1 MEESSEKD
9 DHSSSPNSHDPV
21 PIVSHVIDAGMSKA
35 NNIFSDFKDLG
46 SPSPTKSQGSQSS
59 PAKYPQV
66 TSRPTESPTVSNGS
80 PDLEIAY
87 ANSNASDVEDDQ
99 VVANSP
105 KLTALIDCGEKTFND
120 EEEEMQEDEKYEHNT
135 SDDGMDKGTENEVDN
150 LGEKVGRWT
159 FSKGAARK
167 KSKKAKTATENGEV
181 TEESEKLQIH
191 SETQR
196 LLRETTFVLPQYK
209 PKQYSSFAEFR
220 SALHG
225 ETSDAPQPP
234 APPTSLLPASLKT
247 AILTDNHQDEAEEA
261 PQGASEGSE
270 TSENAETI
278 AGSTPQPATS
288 TGAILQEEQK
298 TFKLPANLPPLNPL
312 NANENDIIDLGDDT
326 VESTTDEETGL
337 LRLMSRFSQ
346 QTRPPEEIPAA
357 FPQKPVEFSILEKV
371 TDKDTGNVQLVLDT
385 VTYQP
390 SAANAAVTSMNRRE
404 WRMHRRKLREILRS
418 KRLKNYEER
427 MKNYQPPQ
435 VERETEQVD
444 PDEDDEWSAGDD
456 NDCSSSSDSGDED
469 TDEEENDETEEDDSD
484 SVHGASR
491 ARRDCHPLIDD
502 EAEEEEGDEEE
513 EDGCDAAE
521 ENDTQSAYSKVDAKT
536 SSKEVSALS
545 YVVSPQLEEP
555 DDFTDLPN
563 EAQSAH
569 HFSIPAAGS
578 TSSRCIPQ
586 RKCVEPGDIDLF
598 ASESTNLPDK
608 TFNISRALSSTRFEA
623 DPVQDSS
630 MAIRSERSSWN
641 DTPCSLL
648 FSQKQPSICPVDTL
662 TSTTKVMS
670 ELDDSDVTFGTGTQ
684 ETLLLPT
691 QTQVPVDSTL
701 QITEDTQKLN
711 EEEFTRQG
719 NDNPTKPSLTRA
731 YKAFDHQT
739 TKDIASRKISAQALA
754 LSNDALGIS
763 SSSSSSSLTPSK
775 RGTDAEGLSAFLAEN
790 THSPSK
796 LTQTDL
802 CTVNG
807 SLSSHTTGVS
817 HEEGE
822 SLSTPPRDTTKIPD
836 LGLIS
841 TVERRRRLRISG
853 DEDEDNFAV
862 SKEDAVDRLTK
873 PSPQSPPFS
882 GKKLLPPSIKTEPW
896 EAKADEKLQLNSAL
910 DFLSAFEHDDNPD
923 EADEDEEVEDKGMD
937 GELEEDAKESD
948 YATSDADEKDGKAH
962 DLSGSD
968 LEEAYLL
975 DKVSHSE
982 GKRPAK
988 FDAKAFLEEE
998 AELSGDEIER
1008 AQFADEDI
1016 DDDSD
1021 AGSLKDFVDEAE
1033 VDAAGKLRR
1042 QVERIHMR
1050 IQEDEDQR
1058 EVRYLKELFLEDGDL
1073 FDEKGKIR
1081 ERRFRWRGLENADP
1095 LSNNQVDMDETDEED
1110 DETDDAASRWLSGG
1124 AGVMSRW
1131 LLHGAAETGST
1142 EVADVQTTKPD
1153 GRKLTAD
1160 KEASALASPPDRP
1173 GNLVLNL
1180 GKQALLRNGSHRSS
1194 QKESQKP
1201 LNFALPSVPSKLS
1214 QKLESEKMAEQPVLK
1229 KFSSTSCISS
1239 PPSLQNIRRG
1249 SFLLRSTSL
1258 FASNATGTIA
1268 QPSPQTVLSRTEV
1281 EMVNEQLLL
1290 LQDDNR
1296 STPESCVLGLQSK
1309 VGLSCFSVNRAG
1321 GDDGV
1326 PHTAN
1331 HHSRFSV
1338 YPSSQP
1344 APATAAAFSQ
1354 GIRKRI
1360 STESVQNSVK
1370 KSRVSSIFNALL

>member
-46 SPSPTKSQGSQSS
+46 MSLRMLQHYHNRKGSPSPTKSQGSQSS

-87 ANSNASDVEDDQ
+87 ANSSASDVEDDQ
-99 VVANSP
+99 VVANSS

-159 FSKGAARK
+159 FSK
-167 KSKKAKTATENGEV
+167 
-181 TEESEKLQIH
+181 
-191 SETQR
+191 
-196 LLRETTFVLPQYK
+196 TTFVLPQYK

-312 NANENDIIDLGDDT
+312 RANENDIIDLGDDT

-569 HFSIPAAGS
+569 LKVLLSSSDFSIPAAGS

-598 ASESTNLPDK
+598 ASESTILPDK

-648 FSQKQPSICPVDTL
+648 FSQKQPSICP
-662 TSTTKVMS
+662 
-670 ELDDSDVTFGTGTQ
+670 
-684 ETLLLPT
+684 
-691 QTQVPVDSTL
+691 
-701 QITEDTQKLN
+701 
-711 EEEFTRQG
+711 
-719 NDNPTKPSLTRA
+719 
-731 YKAFDHQT
+731 
-739 TKDIASRKISAQALA
+739 ASRKISAQALA

-1354 GIRKRI
+1354 VSMPTHTQKGTATWSFLSSTLI
-1360 STESVQNSVK
+1360 SL
-1370 KSRVSSIFNALL
+1370 SRLITLLELRLYYWVSGVVVFVPPQSAQGRHCSW